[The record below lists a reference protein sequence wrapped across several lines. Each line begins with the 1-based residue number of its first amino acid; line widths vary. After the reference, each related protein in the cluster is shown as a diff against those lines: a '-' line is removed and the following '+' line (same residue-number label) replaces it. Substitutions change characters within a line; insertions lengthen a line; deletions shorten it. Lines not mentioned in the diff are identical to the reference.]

1 MSDVLAVACIVGA
14 AVMWLLINELNF
26 RRSRYLRPQL
36 PPLPLP
42 PNDWTDPVGLAA
54 RRRSTFRPGSGY
66 NARGSQIAS
75 TSAADS
81 SAADNE
87 NEEDYEGDYEEP
99 SPPYGPVPVP
109 TTVQPQPHQPQAQ
122 ALALPP
128 QSQQRNHQYIEGIG
142 TLVDVFPWLADLDG
156 NDQRKGNHHTLIA
169 GESDAGK
176 STLARAMLTCR
187 SYSGWVLVLNPHAKR
202 DNWGVPVIG
211 GGRDYLTL
219 NRAMELL
226 LAEMDR
232 RYDEPEGVEFESL
245 SIFIDEWPSIQDECP
260 LASRFMKKLA
270 MEGRKVRMRL
280 VVLSQSRL
288 VEDLGLKG
296 SSDIKKSFATVL
308 LGSFAHTQMAAL
320 RPLSHAGL
328 LLARGQQLPM
338 VTSEYPQIVGHYKA
352 RLDRFYKLPGIVAR
366 STWPARTTSTTT
378 TPDPTAERMDMDRA
392 AASRARPEIDRA
404 APVKTFSSPFS
415 VSQNGPKE
423 RGKFPGLETP
433 FSASQ
438 KDFSAFSVSELPF
451 SLEEIAQIT
460 AQITRREKGK
470 TEIVK
475 NMPGYAA
482 RKHALYATYYDRLA
496 GAINININ
504 TNTNTSDAPERGY
517 HYHPNEGDSQERVNL
532 APGQAPGR
540 PPAADY
546 YDEDYGIQE
555 QKQEQE
561 QEAYSSDEEE
571 EEE

>member
-42 PNDWTDPVGLAA
+42 PNEWTDPVGLAA
-54 RRRSTFRPGSGY
+54 RRPSTFRPGSGSGSGY
-66 NARGSQIAS
+66 NARGGQITSATI

-81 SAADNE
+81 SAVHED
-87 NEEDYEGDYEEP
+87 EEDYEGDYEEP
-99 SPPYGPVPVP
+99 SPAYGPVPA
-109 TTVQPQPHQPQAQ
+109 VQPHFTRPNQPQAQAQ
-122 ALALPP
+122 ALALP
-128 QSQQRNHQYIEGIG
+128 QRNHQYIEGIG

-156 NDQRKGNHHTLIA
+156 NDARKGNHHTLIA

-202 DNWGVPVIG
+202 DNWGVPVVG
-211 GGRDYLTL
+211 GGRDYLTI

-245 SIFIDEWPSIQDECP
+245 SIFIDEWPSIQIKCP
-260 LASRFMKKLA
+260 LATEFLKSIA

-280 VVLSQSRL
+280 VILSQSRL

-308 LGSFAHTQMAAL
+308 LGSFAHVQLAAL
-320 RPLSHAGL
+320 RPLPHAGL

-366 STWPARTTSTTT
+366 STWPPRATGPGPGPELNERMMHQAEAEWDERTGEKNRREAVKNF
-378 TPDPTAERMDMDRA
+378 PTA
-392 AASRARPEIDRA
+392 
-404 APVKTFSSPFS
+404 FS
-415 VSQNGPKE
+415 VSQKSEKE
-423 RGKFPGLETP
+423 REKFPGLETP

-438 KDFSAFSVSELPF
+438 KDFSAFSVSEIPF
-451 SLEEIAQIT
+451 STPQIAQI
-460 AQITRREKGK
+460 AAEIARREKGK

-482 RKHALYATYYDRLA
+482 RKHTLYATYYDRLA
-496 GAINININ
+496 GAITDRPAVEGALVDYPNQNGQMQN
-504 TNTNTSDAPERGY
+504 QAVRSGSFAEEGLEAYNPDEPE
-517 HYHPNEGDSQERVNL
+517 E
-532 APGQAPGR
+532 
-540 PPAADY
+540 
-546 YDEDYGIQE
+546 
-555 QKQEQE
+555 EQE
-561 QEAYSSDEEE
+561 EE
-571 EEE
+571 